1 MREEVVKEGDRVP
14 SQSTVR
20 RLFEAPTKA
29 NSASRYYSDVIS
41 AKPATKR
48 NDVVNRGTANA
59 HRHGCFSLMK
69 MVKEWAELNCE
80 EVFVF
85 SVDDKAKVFLIFQNL
100 YFCVLILFS
109 PRSSSGSLFSID

>member
-1 MREEVVKEGDRVP
+1 MREEVVKDGDRVP

-20 RLFEAPTKA
+20 RLFQAPTKG
-29 NSASRYYSDVIS
+29 NSASQRYGGLIA

-48 NDVVNRGTANA
+48 NDVANRGTANA

-69 MVKEWAELNCE
+69 MVKEWAELHWE

-85 SVDDKAKVFLIFQNL
+85 SVDDKAKVFLICQKL
-100 YFCVLILFS
+100 YLILFS
-109 PRSSSGSLFSID
+109 HRSSWGSLFSTD

>member
-1 MREEVVKEGDRVP
+1 MNLEP
-14 SQSTVR
+14 SAF
-20 RLFEAPTKA
+20 LFHRYLLLLYLYFLKSFLFPGPEA
-29 NSASRYYSDVIS
+29 

>member
-14 SQSTVR
+14 SNSTVR
-20 RLFEAPTKA
+20 RLFKAPSNGVKA
-29 NSASRYYSDVIS
+29 SGNYREVIQ

-48 NDVVNRGTANA
+48 NNTTLGGKVPA

-69 MVKEWAELNCE
+69 MVKEWAELNSE

-85 SVDDKAKVFLIFQNL
+85 SVDDKAKVFL
-100 YFCVLILFS
+100 
-109 PRSSSGSLFSID
+109 P